1 MIGRTNSIGSKG
13 LPTQDK
19 TLTITQNGVYTIL
32 PDAGNVLSSATAN
45 VMVEEI
51 LNPEKKWLVRFFD
64 YKGKVLR
71 AERVNTGED
80 ATAPEVFNT
89 ADLAFAGWNNTF
101 TNIQAD
107 TDVGA
112 IYTTI
117 TGETL
122 LYITTTPVT
131 GKNVPLNFYIRSVA
145 PIGTVTI
152 NWGDGTSNDTRNTA
166 GAHEVT
172 HIYANHGSYVI
183 RISCANGT
191 YRLGG
196 STNNVGVFGSVTGT
210 YQDILTK
217 VHFGANVYAFFS
229 QTFQNCRALRECVTA
244 TTEMANSDTAWGAI
258 LFRGCRSLLSFNI
271 PTGTA
276 TTAIGS
282 DMFRD
287 CSSLKSVVMGN
298 NVTSIGTNSF
308 LGCASMEKLNVSRAL
323 QTIDMNGLN
332 GCFGVNRYDF
342 PSTLTTINTAGIIN
356 NYALCCLI
364 FRSTTPPTMVAGALD
379 GINRIAKIY
388 VPDAQVA
395 TYKTATN
402 WVAYADYIYPL
413 SDIE

>member
-1 MIGRTNSIGSKG
+1 MIGRTNSTIGTGKEE
-13 LPTQDK
+13 QAK
-19 TLTITQNGVYTIL
+19 ALTITQNGVFTIL
-32 PDAGNVLSSATAN
+32 PDEGKVLSSATAN

-112 IYTTI
+112 IYDTI

-131 GKNVPLNFYIRSVA
+131 GKNVPLNFEIKSIPTV
-145 PIGTVTI
+145 GTVTI

-166 GAHEVT
+166 GLHEVSHNYT
-172 HIYANHGSYVI
+172 NYGNYVI
-183 RISCANGT
+183 KISCANGT

-196 STNNVGVFGSVTGT
+196 GANVGVFGSVTGT
-210 YQDILTK
+210 YPDILTK
-217 VHFGANVYAFFS
+217 VHFGANVYTFSAF
-229 QTFQNCRALRECVTA
+229 TFNNCRALRECVTA
-244 TTEMANSDTAWGAI
+244 TTEMANSDSAWGTT
-258 LFRGCRSLLSFNI
+258 LFRGCRSLISFNI

-298 NVTSIGTNSF
+298 NVESIGNNSF
-308 LGCASMEKLNVSRAL
+308 FGCASMEKLNVSRAL
-323 QTIDMNGLN
+323 QTINVNGLN

-342 PSTLTTINTAGIIN
+342 PSTLTTINAQGILN

-413 SDIE
+413 SEIE